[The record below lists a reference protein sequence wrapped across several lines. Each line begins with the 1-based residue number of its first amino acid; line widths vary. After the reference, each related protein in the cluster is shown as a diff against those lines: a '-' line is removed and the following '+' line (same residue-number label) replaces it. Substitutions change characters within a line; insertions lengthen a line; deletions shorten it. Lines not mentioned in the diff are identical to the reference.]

1 VYTDTVPF
9 ETVLEKIRKTGKE
22 VRGAEVDG
30 GVVGVGI

>member
-1 VYTDTVPF
+1 VPF